1 MSHEGASAHGDCCFT
16 AGLTETRGVWIFY
29 FVVWTREDVP
39 VCTVVSAEHQQT
51 GTRHPANIISESLI
65 WRRKAFEW
73 LHQYL
78 ALNELIRSCQY
89 IFSCWKTT
97 EECLENILRGE
108 VTPHHV
114 SVPFCVSI
122 KMTKS
127 KAIEGGGLGFILWG
141 QFLIL
146 TCSFRCC
153 RGAPGSSVHIV
164 LIMGLILKGFSGEDS
179 NNHQLG
185 WVKWFSG
192 GWGFKMHVCDQR
204 AVTLNPPQIVN
215 ENTVCVGKVNEHLS
229 SVPWPAHFKTLNPWL
244 LPRTPIKDW
253 SPERAGQLSLL

>member
-1 MSHEGASAHGDCCFT
+1 MVAS
-16 AGLTETRGVWIFY
+16 I
-29 FVVWTREDVP
+29 
-39 VCTVVSAEHQQT
+39 S
-51 GTRHPANIISESLI
+51 GTKWAV
-65 WRRKAFEW
+65 FEQW
-73 LHQYL
+73 M
-78 ALNELIRSCQY
+78 
-89 IFSCWKTT
+89 
-97 EECLENILRGE
+97 LENILWGE

-179 NNHQLG
+179 NNHRLG
-185 WVKWFSG
+185 WVKWFWG

-204 AVTLNPPQIVN
+204 AVTLNPPRLSMKIQYVW
-215 ENTVCVGKVNEHLS
+215 GKWMSISFLFPGRLILRHL
-229 SVPWPAHFKTLNPWL
+229 
-244 LPRTPIKDW
+244 TPDC
-253 SPERAGQLSLL
+253 SHGVR